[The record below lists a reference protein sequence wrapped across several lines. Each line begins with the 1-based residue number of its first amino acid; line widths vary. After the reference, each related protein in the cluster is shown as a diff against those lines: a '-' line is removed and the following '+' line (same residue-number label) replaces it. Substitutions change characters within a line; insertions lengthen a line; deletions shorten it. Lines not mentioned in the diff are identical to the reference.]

1 MSVSQEKID
10 LKQVAQ
16 RQDAKISSSNL
27 ENQSK
32 SLLVKDLRKI
42 RDEST

>member
-1 MSVSQEKID
+1 M
-10 LKQVAQ
+10 QVAQ
-16 RQDAKISSSNL
+16 RQEAKNSTTNL
-27 ENQSK
+27 ENQNK